1 MKDFKLVT
9 DFKGYIARED
19 QTNISPGWLVNG
31 SQNVIINASN
41 RVAIRK
47 GFVMD
52 GPTSSNLT
60 PIVSSFD
67 WENHLG
73 YTRNLRSY
81 TDKLEYRY
89 VDSGGAVT
97 WRTLMSGLGSA
108 VDFNWDT
115 YWDTTETLD
124 VMLFVNGSSN
134 VYEWSGAITTF
145 ASATA
150 TTLTKE
156 GTTTWAEEGFYTT
169 GTRSIVIGGVTATYT
184 GGESTTTLTG
194 VSVDF
199 SASAVGSVIHQG
211 VRTTANSAI
220 TGLPNAFKN
229 TLIAVLNNQVYYG
242 ASDSREV
249 YVSKQNDYKDCSFA
263 VPRAVGEGALF
274 TLDGVPRAFIPQEN
288 YMYMSA
294 GLSQWY
300 NTKFTLS
307 GDLLSESF
315 TIERLK
321 TAPLQGAKSQAFTW
335 KVKNKVAFLTNE
347 PTLNLLGRVENIT
360 TTPENTDISD
370 IIRNDFDTYNFT
382 GGSVAYA
389 RSQIYVSLP
398 AENIVLIYNEA
409 KNYWEAPQI
418 MGISRFY
425 LVDGVLHGHSS
436 TTAESYRLFEGY
448 SDRYIES
455 TNTGNAIDARA
466 LFSFQNFGERAV
478 HKSFDEMYVEGYI
491 QSNTNLDIFVK
502 YELDGCGQEL
512 SYAISGIN
520 EKLVCLGLE
529 DRSLGKQRLGSFSLA
544 RLKDSTFDKLPPK
557 FKSKKEIARY
567 DFQEYQFGIGTNDVD
582 QRWELLAFGPN
593 ILPSKN
599 DTVDIKF

>member
-9 DFKGYIARED
+9 NFKGYIARED
-19 QTNISPGWLVNG
+19 QTNIEPGWMVSG

-47 GFVMD
+47 GFKMD
-52 GPTSSNLT
+52 GPTSSALT

-81 TDKLEYRY
+81 TDNLEYRY
-89 VDSGGAVT
+89 VDTGGNVT
-97 WRTLMSGLGSA
+97 WRTLMSGLGSN
-108 VDFNWDT
+108 VNFNWDT
-115 YWDTTETLD
+115 YWDTTETMD
-124 VMLFVNGSSN
+124 VMLFVNGTSN

-145 ASATA
+145 ASATVN
-150 TTLTKE
+150 TVTKQ
-156 GTTTWAEEGFYTT
+156 GSTTWAEEGFYTG
-169 GTRSIVIGGVTATYT
+169 GTRTIVIGGVTATYT
-184 GGESTTTLTG
+184 GGENTTTLTG

-199 SASAVGSVIHQG
+199 SATAVGSVIHQG
-211 VRTTANSAI
+211 VRTTPNASI
-220 TGLPNAFKN
+220 TGLPAAFKN

-249 YVSKQNDYKDCSFA
+249 YVSKQNDYKDCSFST
-263 VPRAVGEGALF
+263 PRIVGEGALI
-274 TLDGVPRAFIPQEN
+274 TLDGVPTAFISQEN
-288 YMYMSA
+288 DMYISA

-300 NTKFTLS
+300 NTNFTLS
-307 GDLLSESF
+307 SDLINETL

-321 TAPLQGAKSQAFTW
+321 TAPLQSAKSQAFTW
-335 KVKNKVAFLTNE
+335 KVKNKIAFLTNE

-360 TTPENTDISD
+360 ATPENEDISD
-370 IIRNDFDTYNFT
+370 IIRNDFDTYNFE
-382 GGSVAYA
+382 GGSVAYF
-389 RSQIYVSLP
+389 RSQIFVTVP
-398 AENIVLIYNEA
+398 AENIVLIFNEA
-409 KNYWEAPQI
+409 KNYWEAPQV
-418 MGISRFY
+418 MGISRFFI
-425 LVDGVLHGHSS
+425 VDGEIYGHSS
-436 TTAESYRLFEGY
+436 TTAESYKMFEGY

-455 TNTGNAIDARA
+455 TNHGNPIDAKA
-466 LFSFQNFGERAV
+466 LFSFQNFGDRANY
-478 HKSFDEMYVEGYI
+478 KSFDEMYVEGYI
-491 QSNTNLDIFVK
+491 QSNTDLDVFIK
-502 YELDGCGQEL
+502 YELDGCGQEI
-512 SYAISGIN
+512 SYSIDGTSDR
-520 EKLVCLGLE
+520 LVCLGTD

-544 RLKDSTFDKLPPK
+544 RLQDSTFDRLPPK

-567 DFQEYQFGIGTNDVD
+567 DFQEYQFGVGTNNED

>member
-9 DFKGYIARED
+9 NFKGYNARED
-19 QTNISPGWLVNG
+19 QTNIEPGWLVTG

-47 GFVMD
+47 GFIMD
-52 GPTSSNLT
+52 GPTSAALT

-81 TDKLEYRY
+81 IDKLEYRY
-89 VDSGGAVT
+89 VDSAGVVT
-97 WRTLMSGLGSA
+97 WRTLMSGLGTA

-134 VYEWSGAITTF
+134 VFEWSGGITTF
-145 ASATA
+145 ASATVN
-150 TTLTKE
+150 TVTKQ
-156 GTTTWAEEGFYTT
+156 GTTTWAEEGFYTA
-169 GTRSIVIGGVTATYT
+169 GTRTIVIGGVTATYT
-184 GGESTTTLTG
+184 GGEGTTTLTG

-199 SASAVGSVIHQG
+199 SASAVGSIIHQG

-220 TGLPNAFKN
+220 TGLPAAFKN
-229 TLIAVLNNQVYYG
+229 TYIAVLNNQVYYG
-242 ASDSREV
+242 AYDSREI
-249 YVSKQNDYKDCSFA
+249 YVSKVNDYKDCTFA
-263 VPRAVGEGALF
+263 VPRAVGEGALL
-274 TLDGVPRAFIPQEN
+274 TLDGVPKALIAQEN
-288 YMYMSA
+288 DMYMSA
-294 GLSQWY
+294 GTGQWY
-300 NTKFTLS
+300 NTNFTLS
-307 GDLLSESF
+307 SDLMNETL

-321 TAPLQGAKSQAFTW
+321 TTPLQGAKSQAFTW
-335 KVKNKVAFLTNE
+335 KVRNKIAFLTNE

-360 TTPENTDISD
+360 ATPENTDISD
-370 IIRNDFDTYNFT
+370 IIRNDFDTYNFD
-382 GGSVAYA
+382 GGSVTYF
-389 RSQIYVSLP
+389 RNQIFVTIP
-398 AENIVLIYNEA
+398 RENIVLIYNEI
-409 KNYWEAPQI
+409 KNYWEAPQV
-418 MGISRFY
+418 MGISRFFI
-425 LVDGVLHGHSS
+425 VDGELYGHSS
-436 TTAESYRLFEGY
+436 TTAESYKMFEGY
-448 SDRYIES
+448 ADRYVNS
-455 TNTGNAIDARA
+455 TNLGNPINSRA
-466 LFSFQNFGERAV
+466 LFSYQNFGERAV

-491 QSNTNLDIFVK
+491 QSNTDLTVFIK

-512 SYAISGIN
+512 QYDIDGIN
-520 EKLVCLGLE
+520 KRLVCLGLD
-529 DRSLGKQRLGSFSLA
+529 DRSLGKQRLGSYSLA
-544 RLKDSTFDKLPPK
+544 RLATSTFDRLPPK

-567 DFQEYQFGIGTNDVD
+567 DFQEYQFGVGTNDVD